1 MAFLVD
7 NIVPITLRIEDVLVF
22 GNNVPSVIPRYFTT
36 FDPVLQTYMTMQT
49 PITIDGTKPTSW
61 LFATTST
68 TTMLI
73 LGSGISPERFYVGFE
88 GGKLL
93 VGNGVNRVI
102 DTLPVNDGKLHTLTW
117 FTSGGVFR
125 VDIDGVT
132 RYSAPMSATLPKSF
146 NNYGREN
153 NGSFY
158 FDGVLANLVV
168 GGESWKL
175 DRPIGTNT
183 EQSSSGNNLLTYV
196 NATKR
201 ELFTKV
207 GNDWLGGNFWDYNL
221 VAAGSGTVATI
232 TDKSVWDI
240 TVGFDNPSGVFNG
253 GRLVSI
259 PSLIVGQTYR
269 YQCVNSRAINLGI
282 LDSAFTRKETVIDG
296 SLIQFT
302 STATTRLYVSPRLTG
317 VTNVSSPSLKRILEV
332 A

>member
-1 MAFLVD
+1 MAYPKRLFIGLGLSLA
-7 NIVPITLRIEDVLVF
+7 NGWP
-22 GNNVPSVIPRYFTT
+22 NNQGGGVVSRYFTT

-49 PITIDGTKPTSW
+49 HATIDGTKTTSW

-68 TTMLI
+68 ATMLV
-73 LGSGISPERFYVGFE
+73 LGSGVSPERFYVGFE

-93 VGNGVNRVI
+93 VGNGVNRIV
-102 DTLPVNDGKLHTLTW
+102 DTLLVNDGKLHTLEW

-125 VDIDGVT
+125 VDIDGAT
-132 RYSAPMSATLPKSF
+132 RYSAAMSATLPKSF

-153 NGSFY
+153 GGAFY
-158 FDGVLANLVV
+158 FDGVLANLDVSS
-168 GGESWKL
+168 ESWKL

-201 ELFTKV
+201 EEFTEV
-207 GNDWLGGNFWDYNL
+207 GGDWSGGNLWDYNL

-232 TDKSVWDI
+232 TDKLAWDI

-253 GRLVSI
+253 GRLVTI
-259 PSLIVGQTYR
+259 PSLIVGQIYR
-269 YQCVNSRAINLGI
+269 YQCENSRSINLGI
-282 LDSAFTRKETVIDG
+282 LDSAFALKESVIDG
-296 SLIQFT
+296 GLIQFV
-302 STATTRLYVSPRLTG
+302 STATTRLYVSPRLSG
-317 VTNVSSPSLKRILEV
+317 VTRVSAPLLKRILEV